1 MSDRF
6 EFDVGLGLFS
16 EFDADGFLG
25 IQVQRN
31 GGPAS
36 SCPPIELMQPF
47 GFGSRPLDP
56 DLDADGNP
64 VAGCAVLYAT
74 EGDKL
79 HAWLGPDP
87 RLVKKQPQGKK
98 GSSWMYSATG
108 SLIML
113 DGEKGTFQ
121 VYIPYSNGSKTATI
135 AYDLTTEGAESLQ
148 LIHGDGMAL
157 TMTAGGKNPVIVKNK
172 AGDAYVEIND
182 DAIVLNGNCKV
193 NGGIVLGDPV
203 SALPVALAPALEAW
217 AAQVTTALTAI
228 KVAMNV
234 PATGAA
240 ASAVALNP
248 GIPSVSPLPPTV
260 AATKTS
266 AS

>member
-1 MSDRF
+1 M
-6 EFDVGLGLFS
+6 FD
-16 EFDADGFLG
+16 FDIGIGTSSAYDGNGFLG
-25 IQVQRN
+25 VQVQRY
-31 GGPAS
+31 GGTAS

-56 DLDADGNP
+56 DVDSTGQPTL
-64 VAGCAVLYAT
+64 GCNVLYAT

-87 RLVKKQPQGKK
+87 RLVAKQPQGAK
-98 GSSWMYSATG
+98 GSSWMWSATG
-108 SLIML
+108 SLVML

-135 AYDLTTEGAESLQ
+135 TYDLTTPGAESMQ
-148 LIHGDGMAL
+148 LIHGDGMAI
-157 TMTAGGKNPVIVKNK
+157 TMTAGGKNSVIIKNK
-172 AGDAYVEIND
+172 AGNAYVEIND
-182 DAIVLNGNCKV
+182 DGIVLNGNSKI
-193 NGGIVLGDPV
+193 NGGAVLGDPV
-203 SALPVALAPALEAW
+203 SALPVAIAAPLEAW

-228 KVAMNV
+228 
-234 PATGAA
+234 AA
-240 ASAVALNP
+240 AMKVSAGGTAAAAIKVEP
-248 GIPSVSPLPPTV
+248 GIPAVTALPPTV